1 MTSVPVIMVPVVA
14 VVPTAAEADKPHSPA
29 RDAPKPPSAQRRR
42 GLVAALV
49 LAAMLALG
57 LGVGLGVGLAAKSG
71 GPVAAPVATRDAK
84 SAESP
89 THCRYGD
96 DVAHCPVMTWHMAR
110 GGAGVDVL
118 LAPRV

>member
-1 MTSVPVIMVPVVA
+1 MTRSVA
-14 VVPTAAEADKPHSPA
+14 SPCL
-29 RDAPKPPSAQRRR
+29 QVHL
-42 GLVAALV
+42 GGTV
-49 LAAMLALG
+49 L
-57 LGVGLGVGLAAKSG
+57 S
-71 GPVAAPVATRDAK
+71 PRDAK

>member
-1 MTSVPVIMVPVVA
+1 MPIRPAPWVA
-14 VVPTAAEADKPHSPA
+14 WVSEAESSDVSPPGVL
-29 RDAPKPPSAQRRR
+29 RH
-42 GLVAALV
+42 ALV
-49 LAAMLALG
+49 LISGWRVNGHVRRSKECVNPSRRAVTALVARKTRR
-57 LGVGLGVGLAAKSG
+57 GV
-71 GPVAAPVATRDAK
+71 PVARDAK